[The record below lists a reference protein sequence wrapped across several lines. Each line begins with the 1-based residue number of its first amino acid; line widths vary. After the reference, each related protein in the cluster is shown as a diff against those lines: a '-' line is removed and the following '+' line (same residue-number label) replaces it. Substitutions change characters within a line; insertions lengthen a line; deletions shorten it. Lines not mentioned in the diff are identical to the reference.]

1 MMKNM
6 GLARLGV
13 AVGILYW
20 PAEALIHD
28 FIFGNGHF
36 IDNLFSPDVNEIWM
50 RLLISITFMAFGWYA
65 QRAVEDHQQM
75 QSQIQAKSKRLQQ
88 IIDSSYDAYV
98 SMDPDG
104 LITGWNHSAEVLFGW
119 PLQRILGQP
128 VTTIIPERLRE
139 SHIKGMAHYQR
150 ESIGAFL
157 YKPVMTQALH
167 RDGFEFSIE
176 IVITPI
182 KSDGVQEFFAFI
194 REQTAER

>member
-1 MMKNM
+1 MKNM

-28 FIFGNGHF
+28 FIFGSGNF
-36 IDNLFSPDVNEIWM
+36 IDNLFSPDVDEIWM
-50 RLLISITFMAFGWYA
+50 RSLISITFMAFGWYA
-65 QRAVEDHQQM
+65 QRAVLDHQQM
-75 QSQIQAKSKRLQQ
+75 QMRIQAKSKRLQQ

-98 SMDPDG
+98 GMDNKG
-104 LITGWNHSAEVLFGW
+104 VITGWNHSAEVLFGW

-128 VTTIIPERLRE
+128 VTMIIPERLRE
-139 SHIKGMAHYQR
+139 NHIKGMAHYQQ

-167 RDGFEFSIE
+167 RDGFEFPIE

-182 KSDGVQEFFAFI
+182 KSEGVQEFFAFI
-194 REQTAER
+194 REQTGQR